1 MELCILTNSKAL
13 ISNNGNSFFFQ
24 ILASKYPSKA
34 FMVPSFRIFVWDE
47 TLQFGKVEGVH
58 FKHDKNFFNS
68 SLNEA
73 ILDPNVFFSLTWNFI
88 SDKLKGADF
97 KYDNNF
103 SKHFPKFTQKGIF
116 GTKFKSVFIL
126 VETLKFCKF

>member
-34 FMVPSFRIFVWDE
+34 FMVPSFRIFCLRWNFAVWQSRGCSFQMWQNIF
-47 TLQFGKVEGVH
+47 QF
-58 FKHDKNFFNS
+58 